1 MKPNPTRADWYEA
14 RHILDTAD
22 REHRGLTPDE
32 DARLET
38 LIGKMEETRGAA
50 DPSNEALAVA
60 NAATGRDPE
69 KSTDPLRE
77 MIESGESQRSF
88 AWLPSG
94 YTAIGT
100 DEEVRA
106 IANFSDGGKL
116 HSADFGT
123 RVAIHARTLSPWL
136 GLATVIPADNGRELR
151 IPTITADPTTYTPG
165 EGTAITPSDPTLG
178 TAVLTTVSYK
188 ALGYTSYE
196 ALEDAEYNLT
206 DAIVQVASRSIGLA
220 AGNAFTTAILAG
232 IANGGTAT
240 GVGGYGTATG
250 AFFGY
255 EDLVSLEM
263 GRQAPY
269 RANGVYV
276 GSNGALVK
284 TRKFKDQNGAYF
296 YQPTAGGRG
305 SINNYPIEEDPYLA
319 TPGSASKSVLFGD
332 WRAALAIK
340 ATPLRVRISHD
351 FKLDTDQIAIRV
363 TGRFGL
369 TVQDSTAAA
378 YLVSANS

>member
-1 MKPNPTRADWYEA
+1 MNPNPNRADWYEA

-22 REHRGLTPDE
+22 REHRGLTPEE
-32 DARLET
+32 DARLEA
-38 LIGKMEETRGAA
+38 LVGKVEETRSASDA
-50 DPSNEALAVA
+50 SDEALAVA
-60 NAATGRDPE
+60 NAATGRDPG
-69 KSTDPLRE
+69 KSTDPLRD

-94 YTAIGT
+94 SMDIGDDAT
-100 DEEVRA
+100 RS

-116 HSADFGT
+116 HVADFGT
-123 RVAIHARTLSPWL
+123 RVAVYARTETPWL
-136 GLATVIPADNGRELR
+136 GLATVIPATNGRELR
-151 IPTITADPTTYTPG
+151 IPTLTADPTTYTPG

-188 ALGYTSYE
+188 DLSYTSYE

-206 DAIVQVASRSIGLA
+206 DVIVTSASRSIRQA
-220 AGNAFTTAILAG
+220 AGNAFTTAIVAG

-250 AFFGY
+250 PFFGY
-255 EDLVSLEM
+255 EDLVALEM
-263 GRQAPY
+263 GRAVPY
-269 RANGVYV
+269 RASASYV
-276 GSNGALVK
+276 GSNGALLKV
-284 TRKFKDQNGAYF
+284 RKFKDQQGDYF
-296 YQPTAGGRG
+296 FQPTIGGRG
-305 SINNYPIEEDPYLA
+305 TINNYPIEEDPYLA
-319 TPGSASKSVLFGD
+319 APGSATKSVLYGD